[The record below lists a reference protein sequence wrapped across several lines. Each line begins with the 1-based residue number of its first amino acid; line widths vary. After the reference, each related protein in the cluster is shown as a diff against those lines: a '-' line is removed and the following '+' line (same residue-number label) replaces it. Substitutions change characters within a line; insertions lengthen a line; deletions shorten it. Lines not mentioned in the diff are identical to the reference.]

1 MSPELNEQA
10 RAVVRRLEAR
20 VQPPT
25 HAQSA
30 ASARRSFRERTEQL
44 AEGPAV
50 DTVTDVSIPGP
61 EGAGEVPIRLY
72 AHGAGE
78 DRPVLLWFHGGGW
91 VLGDLETHDHV
102 CRELA
107 HRTGWLVL
115 SVGYRL
121 APEHPFPAALDD
133 AYAATRWAATHAG
146 TVGGDPDRLLTVGAS
161 AGGNLAAAVALRA
174 RDEGEPSLSGQVLVY
189 PAVDPSGGTDSHREF
204 ADGPLLTREGVAWYW
219 EQYLGHPIDGRHP
232 YAAPARARSLGG
244 VAPAVVLTC
253 GFDPL
258 RDEGRAYADR
268 LEGEGVPVERLHY
281 DDVMHGFLTMSG
293 AIDRAAEAHADLAVA
308 LERLVD

>member
-1 MSPELNEQA
+1 MTPELNEQA

-25 HAQSA
+25 HAQSP
-30 ASARRSFRERTEQL
+30 ASARRSFRERTGQL

-61 EGAGEVPIRLY
+61 GGAGEVPIRLY

-91 VLGDLETHDHV
+91 VLGDLDTHDHV

-107 HRTGWLVL
+107 VRTEWLVL

-133 AYAATRWAATHAG
+133 AYAAARWAATHAD
-146 TVGGDPDRLLTVGAS
+146 TVGGDPDRLVPIGTS

-174 RDEGEPSLSGQVLVY
+174 RDEGGPELAAQALVY
-189 PAVDPSGGTDSHREF
+189 PAVDPDCATDSHREF
-204 ADGPLLTREGVAWYW
+204 ADGPLLTREAMAWYW
-219 EQYLGHPIDGRHP
+219 GQYLGHPVDGRHP
-232 YAAPARARSLGG
+232 YAAPARAGSLEG

-258 RDEGRAYADR
+258 RDEDRAYADR
-268 LEGEGVPVERLHY
+268 LERDGVAVERLHY

-293 AIDRAAEAHADLAVA
+293 AIDRAAEAHADLVAA
-308 LERLVD
+308 LEGLVD